1 MGYESS
7 RRALRAAL
15 PPFLFGFLV
24 WILSVGLH
32 LAGAGVATWMSGPEL
47 ADRLRL
53 ELVGAALGALAAGL
67 VLFGAAQLATARVS
81 NRRVPSALSFFAL
94 WTAELV
100 LRRWSLAGGLGDS
113 TGGSLGDGF
122 GLLALRILLAGLAML
137 CFARA
142 MRVITAEGGR
152 RAPLATW
159 VTTGRW
165 FAAQLALGAALWLAL
180 GAGVLAPSVRAS
192 GSFGALLWLVLAAPY
207 AHAYL
212 SLQRTVRHVA
222 ATETMAEILGR

>member
-1 MGYESS
+1 MGYEST

-24 WILSVGLH
+24 FILSVGLY
-32 LAGAGVATWMSGPEL
+32 LA
-47 ADRLRL
+47 ADRVDAWAAGPGPAGGLRI

-67 VLFGAAQLATARVS
+67 VLFGATQLATARVA

-94 WTAELV
+94 WAAELV
-100 LRRWSLAGGLGDS
+100 LRLWSLAGGLGDR
-113 TGGSLGDGF
+113 F

-137 CFARA
+137 CLARA
-142 MRVITAEGGR
+142 MRVITAEGSR
-152 RAPLATW
+152 RSPLATW

-180 GAGVLAPSVRAS
+180 GAGLLAPAVSAS
-192 GSFGALLWLVLAAPY
+192 GSFGALLWLVLAVPY

-222 ATETMAEILGR
+222 ATETVAEILGR

>member
-1 MGYESS
+1 VGGWP
-7 RRALRAAL
+7 AGPGPVGGLR
-15 PPFLFGFLV
+15 
-24 WILSVGLH
+24 I
-32 LAGAGVATWMSGPEL
+32 
-47 ADRLRL
+47 
-53 ELVGAALGALAAGL
+53 ELVAAALGALAAGL
-67 VLFGAAQLATARVS
+67 VLLGSAQLATARVS

-100 LRRWSLAGGLGDS
+100 LRLWSLASGLGD
-113 TGGSLGDGF
+113 GLGSGF
-122 GLLALRILLAGLAML
+122 GVLALRILLAGLAML

-222 ATETMAEILGR
+222 ATETLAEILGR

>member
-1 MGYESS
+1 MGYEST

-32 LAGAGVATWMSGPEL
+32 LA
-47 ADRLRL
+47 ADRVGAWTAGPGGGLRI

-67 VLFGAAQLATARVS
+67 VLFGAAQLATARVA
-81 NRRVPSALSFFAL
+81 NRRVPSALWFFAL
-94 WTAELV
+94 WTAELL
-100 LRRWSLAGGLGDS
+100 LRLWSLAGG
-113 TGGSLGDGF
+113 LGDGF

-142 MRVITAEGGR
+142 MRVLTGEGGR
-152 RAPLATW
+152 RSPLATW

-180 GAGVLAPSVRAS
+180 GAGLLAPAVRSS
-192 GSFGALLWLVLAAPY
+192 GSFGALLWLLLAVPY

-222 ATETMAEILGR
+222 ATETVAEILGR

>member
-1 MGYESS
+1 MGYEST

-32 LAGAGVATWMSGPEL
+32 LAAGWVGGCPAGPGPVGG
-47 ADRLRL
+47 LRI
-53 ELVGAALGALAAGL
+53 ELVAAALGALAAGL
-67 VLFGAAQLATARVS
+67 VLLGSAQLATARVS

-100 LRRWSLAGGLGDS
+100 LRLWSLASGLGD
-113 TGGSLGDGF
+113 GLGSGF
-122 GLLALRILLAGLAML
+122 GVLALRILLAGLAML